1 MRCEQVMK
9 RDVEFVTG
17 GDTVQTAA
25 KKMRSA
31 NVGFLPVCDA
41 STKKVI
47 GTITDRDLAIRI
59 LADAKAASTAI
70 SDVMTRDVVSCR
82 PADDLTRAHEL
93 MSSRKKSRMIV
104 TDEREILVGVI
115 SLSDVAKHDVGRAAE
130 TLKQVAG
137 RETRAA

>member
-17 GDTVQTAA
+17 SNTVQIAA
-25 KKMRSA
+25 QKMRNA

-41 STKKVI
+41 SKNVI

-59 LADAKAASTAI
+59 VADAKPGTTLI
-70 SDVMTRDVVSCR
+70 SDVMSKDVVACR
-82 PADDLTRAHEL
+82 PADDLTRAQEL
-93 MSSRKKSRMIV
+93 MSSRKKSRMLV
-104 TDEREILVGVI
+104 TDESGKLLGVI
-115 SLSDVAKHDVGRAAE
+115 SLSDVAQHDGSRAAE
-130 TLKQVAG
+130 TLKSVSG